1 MKRSAANNGEAV
13 IRDAPGRFANSRFLG
28 IDALRGIAAMS
39 VVLYHYTY
47 EYQAV
52 IGHTQPLGWSFSLGQ
67 YGVDLFFM
75 ISGFV
80 IFMTLQ
86 RIEGISDFVVAR
98 FGRLYPAFLTA
109 LALTTIVLLSSSLTI
124 FKPSL
129 WQVAVNLT
137 MAPQLFGVD
146 CVD

>member
-1 MKRSAANNGEAV
+1 
-13 IRDAPGRFANSRFLG
+13 
-28 IDALRGIAAMS
+28 
-39 VVLYHYTY
+39 
-47 EYQAV
+47 
-52 IGHTQPLGWSFSLGQ
+52 
-67 YGVDLFFM
+67 
-75 ISGFV
+75 
-80 IFMTLQ
+80 LQ

-146 CVD
+146 CVDGSYWTLAVELIFYFYAALFFLISPSKQPEKWCVAW